1 MLNKLNN
8 KISFFFILILI
19 GCSGNQSQ
27 QTRPSPVENIKNDLQ
42 VLSNS
47 NQKKLEFFPTANRI
61 RENVASFIIIINDR
75 QNKIFNFLDNNII
88 EDQEQND
95 LNIISN
101 QEKDKFS
108 DLIFDL
114 ENFTT
119 YLPVDSKSYSSIK
132 NGTENLKTKYSTFNL
147 SISGS
152 ISDQNIDDIEK
163 TSIESN
169 NRALTEELKI
179 LESLLPLPPDS
190 LETGS
195 AFIFET
201 DSVDLFFEVVKNV
214 DEINSEMEKLRM
226 TIKEYE
232 SSKNEMNSFL
242 EREKKLNEELNL
254 NKSKIDQLNAKI
266 DTSRNLQNLQKD
278 SLSSIIRIT
287 DTNLKNQLSNLSLSI
302 TDSITKQ
309 SSQTDS
315 LFFSLGTNMAV
326 FQNQV
331 DSLKSVVRYYD
342 IAEKGLPEIDEDV
355 LNILKLPKLKNKIT
369 LKNGTIVVGHKIA
382 ENLDIIVLETTV
394 GKLVIE
400 KDYIL
405 EYDEQFFPGP
415 KVEFLGKYKKIEYP
429 DREEFF
435 GKVKNIGKKRADFV
449 KITFFL
455 WSSTTDALGVGD
467 AMVDGSTTRFDTG
480 VISDA
485 SLNPGQTG
493 NYHVI
498 VPKQINSNIEYRTN
512 EVSWR
517 DYKGK

>member
-1 MLNKLNN
+1 MNDLMKKNL
-8 KISFFFILILI
+8 FFFILILF
-19 GCSGNQSQ
+19 GCSGNQTQ
-27 QTRPSPVENIKNDLQ
+27 QTRPSPIEISKNNVE

-47 NQKKLEFFPTANRI
+47 NQQKLEFFPTANRI
-61 RENVASFIIIINDR
+61 REHVASFLIIINNR
-75 QNKIFNFLDNNII
+75 QNKIFNFLENNIF
-88 EDQEQND
+88 EEQEKND
-95 LNIISN
+95 LNEIVN
-101 QEKDKFS
+101 QEKNKFS

-119 YLPVDSKSYSSIK
+119 YLPIDSKSFSSIK
-132 NGTENLKTKYSTFNL
+132 NGTENLKTKYSTFTL

-152 ISDQNIDDIEK
+152 ISDQTIDEIEK
-163 TSIESN
+163 TAIESN

-214 DEINSEMEKLRM
+214 DEISAEMEKLRM

-232 SSKNEMNSFL
+232 ISKTEMNSFL
-242 EREKKLNEELNL
+242 EREKKINQELNL
-254 NKSKIDQLNAKI
+254 NKAKINQLDAKI

-278 SLSSIIRIT
+278 SLSTIIRQT
-287 DTNLKNQLSNLSLSI
+287 DTSLKNQLSNLSLSI

-315 LFFSLGTNMAV
+315 LFFSLGTNMTV
-326 FQNQV
+326 FQSQV

-382 ENLDIIVLETTV
+382 ENLDIIILETSV

-405 EYDEQFFPGP
+405 KYDEQFFPGP
-415 KVEFLGKYKKIEYP
+415 KVEFLGKYKKVEYP

-455 WSSTTDALGVGD
+455 WSSTTEALGAGE
-467 AMVDGSTTRFDTG
+467 AMVDGSTTKFQTG

-485 SLNPGQTG
+485 SLRPGQTG

-498 VPKQINSNIEYRTN
+498 VEKQINSTIEYRTN

-517 DYKGK
+517 DYKGR